1 MLDLFF
7 LQTFIITLISL
18 VSISGIFFIK
28 TPQKEIIKF
37 HLIFALCLFFLN
49 YLQPAST
56 NLLLLSF
63 PILLNLKNPNLH
75 KLTYSTLI
83 SGLILTNSTVHNL
96 SYLIISNFLITLLY
110 FFLFSKIIFP
120 NQTKSINYRLDNLK
134 WSQIN
139 SSQELQDKIQAMTPG
154 PIKNIHIS
162 KIDTIEESVY
172 LKVQYEDQ

>member
-37 HLIFALCLFFLN
+37 HLIFALSLFFLN
-49 YLQPAST
+49 YLQPSIT

-63 PILLNLKNPNLH
+63 PILLNLKNPNPH
-75 KLTYSTLI
+75 NLTYSTLI
-83 SGLILTNSTVHNL
+83 SGLILANSTVQNFT
-96 SYLIISNFLITLLY
+96 YLIISNLLLIILY
-110 FFLFSKIIFP
+110 FLLFSKILFQ
-120 NQTKSINYRLDNLK
+120 NQIKSINYRLDDLR
-134 WSQIN
+134 WTQIN
-139 SSQELQDKIQAMTPG
+139 SSQELKDKIQAMTPG
-154 PIKNIHIS
+154 PIKSIHIS